1 MFENGK
7 IEFDFEQVYDSGVT
21 IKVVGVGGGG
31 NNAVNRMISTNIR
44 GVEFVAINTDSQ
56 VLDSSCAAR
65 KIIIGDKVTRGK
77 GAGAHP
83 EVGKK
88 SAEESIEEIREMLEG
103 AHMVFI
109 TAGMGGGTGTGAA
122 PVVAKAA
129 KEMGILTVGIVT
141 KPFKF
146 EGPARMRQAEA
157 GIEELSKYV
166 DSLIVIPNERLRQVE
181 DTKITLANAFE
192 IADDV
197 LRRGVQSVSELINV
211 PGFINLD
218 FADVTTIMKNAG
230 HAHMGVGK
238 AKGTDKA
245 QIAAMAAI
253 SSPLLETSI
262 AGATGVLI
270 SITASEDI
278 QLEEVEI
285 ASQMIQEEAHPDAT
299 IIWGASFDPTL
310 EDEIKVTIIATG
322 FIDNNGNSN
331 EAAAMKNNRQVHYNT
346 EANAPVSIQENKPV
360 DTYAPHRAE
369 VTEQPPVYNPV
380 RTPEQN
386 NTYNPNPAYRPVQ
399 NTYYPAHNNDQE
411 NMYNAPAQAPE
422 QNTAPVQ
429 HHVTVENEASNRN
442 DATPHTSIQNNQLND
457 GIKKAD
463 DILSYIDNY
472 QEEFFFIAK
481 KKKDRPNE
489 DN

>member
-1 MFENGK
+1 MFDSK
-7 IEFDFEQVYDSGVT
+7 MEFDFEQVYDSGVS
-21 IKVVGVGGGG
+21 IKVIGVGGGG

-77 GAGAHP
+77 GAGANP

-88 SAEESIEEIREMLEG
+88 SAEESIEDIRGVLEG

-146 EGPARMRQAEA
+146 EGAKRMAQAEA
-157 GIEELSKYV
+157 GISELSKYV
-166 DSLIVIPNERLRQVE
+166 DSLIVIPNERLKQVE

-211 PGFINLD
+211 PGFVNLD

-230 HAHMGVGK
+230 YAHMGVGK

-245 QIAAMAAI
+245 QLAAMAAI

-262 AGATGVLI
+262 AGATGVLV

-278 QLEEVEI
+278 QLEEIEI
-285 ASQMIQEEAHPDAT
+285 ASEMIHDEAHPDAT
-299 IIWGASFDPTL
+299 IIWGAAFDPTL
-310 EDEIKVTIIATG
+310 VDEIKVTIIATG
-322 FIDNNGNSN
+322 FIDN
-331 EAAAMKNNRQVHYNT
+331 KNRV
-346 EANAPVSIQENKPV
+346 NAPEAVERPV
-360 DTYAPHRAE
+360 FKTHE
-369 VTEQPPVYNPV
+369 VTE
-380 RTPEQN
+380 
-386 NTYNPNPAYRPVQ
+386 
-399 NTYYPAHNNDQE
+399 
-411 NMYNAPAQAPE
+411 APAVKVQPTIEHVQVEEPVVISTPVVNEVTTPTVTATTVSAPE
-422 QNTAPVQ
+422 
-429 HHVTVENEASNRN
+429 SNPLK
-442 DATPHTSIQNNQLND
+442 DDL
-457 GIKKAD
+457 KKGD
-463 DILSYIDNY
+463 DILSFMGQYD
-472 QEEFFFIAK
+472 EDFVFLK
-481 KKKDRPNE
+481 KNKR
-489 DN
+489 